1 MQSKNVSLLPR
12 RSRLS
17 AMITTLLVGSAAG
30 VSGVGSLQAQ
40 DATSA
45 SSSNVQE
52 IAVTGSR
59 IQRDGMSTPTPV
71 TAIDAGELDN
81 MAPGN
86 MIEAFDQI
94 PQFLNNESPQTQ
106 SNFAGAAGASNLNL
120 RGIGAKRTL
129 VLVNGRRIVG
139 SNRLGSVDIN
149 LLPESMVQ
157 RVDVVTGGASAA
169 YGTDAVAG
177 VTNFMLDTNY
187 EGLSIRGQGGITDRD
202 DANSKEY
209 AISWGTR
216 LGQRG
221 HIIGSFE
228 F

>member
-106 SNFAGAAGASNLNL
+106 SNFAGSGGAANLNL
-120 RGIGAKRTL
+120 RGIGVNRTL
-129 VLVNGRRIVG
+129 VLLDGRRMVS
-139 SNRLGSVDIN
+139 SNRNGAIDIN
-149 LLPESMVQ
+149 LFPEAMIR
-157 RVDVVTGGASAA
+157 RVEVVTGGASAA

-177 VTNFMLDTNY
+177 VTNFMLDTNFT
-187 EGLSIRGQGGITDRD
+187 GLEAKVQGGISER
-202 DANSKEY
+202 
-209 AISWGTR
+209 
-216 LGQRG
+216 
-221 HIIGSFE
+221 
-228 F
+228 